1 MLGEVPMKHYLDFG
15 AHFGEGYERIKEMVG
30 IDDTWNVCLFEPN
43 PLCYGE
49 LVTKHKNAK
58 LFTLAIADQPKI
70 TAFDLQLCNQDDV
83 FALDGFGS
91 ALSTIGSPERGL
103 GGSRVNVM
111 CLPMSSAIDMCCQD
125 ISELHIKID
134 IEGAEYSLDYENL
147 PKHCLVYLYIEW
159 HGWGCDNP
167 KQKKAE
173 ILANL
178 PLNVV
183 VTDWD

>member
-1 MLGEVPMKHYLDFG
+1 MKHYLDFG
-15 AHFGEGYERIKEMVG
+15 AHFGEGYERIKDMIG

-49 LVTKHKNAK
+49 LLSKGYNAK
-58 LFTLAIADQPKI
+58 LFTMAIANKPVI
-70 TAFDLQLCNQDDV
+70 TSFDLQLCHYNSA
-83 FALDGFGS
+83 FALDGYGS
-91 ALSTIGSPERGL
+91 ALTGIGSPEKGL
-103 GGSRVNVM
+103 DGTKVNVM
-111 CLPMSSAIDMCCQD
+111 CIPMSSAIDMCCKD
-125 ISELHIKID
+125 ISELHVKID
-134 IEGAEYSLDYENL
+134 IEGMEYWLDYENL
-147 PKHCLVYLYIEW
+147 PKHCLVYLYVEW

-167 KQKKAE
+167 KERKAE

>member
-1 MLGEVPMKHYLDFG
+1 MKHYLDFG
-15 AHFGEGYERIKEMVG
+15 AHFGEGYERIKELVG
-30 IDDTWNVCLFEPN
+30 IDEHWNVCLFEPN

-49 LVTKHKNAK
+49 LISKGYEAK
-58 LFTLAIADQPKI
+58 LFSLAIADQAKI
-70 TAFDLQLCNQDDV
+70 TGFDLQKCSDGSN

-91 ALSTIGSPERGL
+91 ALSSIGSTEKGL
-103 GGSRVNVM
+103 SVSRVNVM

-134 IEGAEYSLDYENL
+134 IEGAEYFLDYENL

-167 KQKKAE
+167 VERKAE
-173 ILANL
+173 ILASL